1 MNNIYKIEA
10 YCEAS
15 IKQLAD
21 FIAKS
26 GSKCVV
32 RGWAVITD
40 HVFTETETDQALHLV
55 ARISDNLTDDDLY
68 YWSMNDNKQ
77 AA

>member
-21 FIAKS
+21 FIEKS
-26 GSKCVV
+26 GGRFVI

-40 HVFTETETDQALHLV
+40 HVFTETETNQALHLV
-55 ARISDNLTDDDLY
+55 ARISDHLTDDDLY
-68 YWSMNDNKQ
+68 YWSINNSKQ